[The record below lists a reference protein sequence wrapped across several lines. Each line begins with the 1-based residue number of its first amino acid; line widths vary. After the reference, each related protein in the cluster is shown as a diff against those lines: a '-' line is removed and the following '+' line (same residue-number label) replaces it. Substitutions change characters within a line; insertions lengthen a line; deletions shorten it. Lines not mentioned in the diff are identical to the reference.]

1 LENRANRIMNN
12 SPDMAARTNIRWVIC
27 TLLFFATTVNYVDRA
42 VLGILKKTLDESLH
56 WTQVDY
62 GNVVTAFQIMY
73 ALGYL
78 FAGRLID
85 RIGTRSGFSL
95 AVGLWSLAAMAHAA
109 VRTVLGFGLARAG
122 LGLAEGGS
130 FPAAIKTIAEWFPK
144 EQRALATGLFNAGSN
159 VGAITCPLVVP
170 WLAARWGWQGAFF
183 ATGAFGFVWLLF
195 WLWLYRAPDHH
206 PRVNAAELAYI
217 RRDPPDPS
225 AYIPW
230 LELLRHRQTWAF
242 MIGMAASSPIWW
254 FYIYWIPD
262 FLSVHFQLDLHGTQ
276 LPLMTIF
283 FISSFGGIG
292 GGWLSSR
299 LLQRGWSLNAARKL
313 ALLVCALCVVPVFLT
328 PLVHSLW
335 LAVGLVALAAA
346 AHCGFAANLFTL
358 VSDTVPRKAVSSV
371 TGIGGMAGAIA
382 GMVFA
387 QVISHH
393 LDATGNNYI
402 VPFIIAASAYLLA
415 LGLMHLLLP
424 HLELMPLKE
433 NPKSE

>member
-1 LENRANRIMNN
+1 MNH
-12 SPDMAARTNIRWVIC
+12 SPDMAARSNVRWAIC

-42 VLGILKKTLDESLH
+42 VLGILKKTLDADLG

-62 GNVVTAFQIMY
+62 GNIVTAFQFMY
-73 ALGYL
+73 AAGYL

-85 RIGTRSGFSL
+85 RIGVRSGFSL
-95 AVGLWSLAAMAHAA
+95 AVGLWSAAAMLHAA
-109 VRTVLGFGLARAG
+109 MRTVLGFGIARAG

-144 EQRALATGLFNAGSN
+144 EQRALATGIFNAGSN
-159 VGAITCPLVVP
+159 VGAITCPLIVP
-170 WLAARWGWQGAFF
+170 WLAARWGWQGAFV
-183 ATGAFGFVWLLF
+183 ATGAIGFIWMLC
-195 WLWLYRAPDHH
+195 WLWLYRAPDRH

-217 RRDPPDPS
+217 RQDPPDPP
-225 AYIPW
+225 AQVPW
-230 LELLRHRQTWAF
+230 VELLRHRQTWAF
-242 MIGMAASSPIWW
+242 MVGMAASSPIWW

-262 FLSVHFQLDLHGTQ
+262 FLSVRFHLDMAGTQ

-292 GGWLSSR
+292 GGWLSSG
-299 LLQRGWSLNAARKL
+299 LLRRGWSLNAARKT

-335 LAVGLVALAAA
+335 LAVGFVALAAA

-371 TGIGGMAGAIA
+371 TGIGGMAGALA
-382 GMVFA
+382 GMLFA

-393 LDATGNNYI
+393 LQATGSNYL

-415 LGLMHLLLP
+415 LGVMHLLLP
-424 HLELMPLKE
+424 GLEPMPLEKDTHATT
-433 NPKSE
+433 

>member
-1 LENRANRIMNN
+1 
-12 SPDMAARTNIRWVIC
+12 
-27 TLLFFATTVNYVDRA
+27 
-42 VLGILKKTLDESLH
+42 
-56 WTQVDY
+56 
-62 GNVVTAFQIMY
+62 
-73 ALGYL
+73 
-78 FAGRLID
+78 
-85 RIGTRSGFSL
+85 
-95 AVGLWSLAAMAHAA
+95 
-109 VRTVLGFGLARAG
+109 
-122 LGLAEGGS
+122 
-130 FPAAIKTIAEWFPK
+130 
-144 EQRALATGLFNAGSN
+144 
-159 VGAITCPLVVP
+159 
-170 WLAARWGWQGAFF
+170 
-183 ATGAFGFVWLLF
+183 
-195 WLWLYRAPDHH
+195 
-206 PRVNAAELAYI
+206 
-217 RRDPPDPS
+217 
-225 AYIPW
+225 
-230 LELLRHRQTWAF
+230 

-262 FLSVHFQLDLHGTQ
+262 FLSVHFQLNLHGTQ

-283 FISSFGGIG
+283 FVSSFGGIG

-299 LLQRGWSLNAARKL
+299 LLRRGWSLNAARKL

-424 HLELMPLKE
+424 HLEPMPLKE

>member
-1 LENRANRIMNN
+1 MENRANRIMNN